1 MGCHTLLQ
9 GIFPTQGL
17 NLSLLCLLHW
27 QEGSLPLALLG
38 SLRLRVKSMFNKKKE
53 RRRAEN
59 RKMMVRFNLL
69 RDMSNLTCVPEIYKG
84 VKLWISVSSP
94 SQCPPTPVG
103 VPLPARSLRMSRPNP
118 GCGKNPLLHL
128 QERLSLRCQDHN
140 RAEGMFWEQCTRLH
154 PAPHTS
160 SNTGPT

>member
-1 MGCHTLLQ
+1 
-9 GIFPTQGL
+9 
-17 NLSLLCLLHW
+17 
-27 QEGSLPLALLG
+27 
-38 SLRLRVKSMFNKKKE
+38 
-53 RRRAEN
+53 
-59 RKMMVRFNLL
+59 MMVRFNLL

-84 VKLWISVSSP
+84 GKLWISVSSP

-140 RAEGMFWEQCTRLH
+140 RAEGTFWEQCTWLH
-154 PAPHTS
+154 PASHTS
-160 SNTGPT
+160 SNTCIGVSASASVLPMNTQDWYSLEWTGLISLKSKGLSKVFSSTTVWKHCRLLCPHWEER